1 MGCSG
6 VPGWYQLPIAGASTA
21 LSAATAATAAIAVA
35 CSQAEAIEAQEEA
48 RNAGHAGLDGLGRGY
63 SSSSWRLLAAAAPLH
78 RGAV

>member
-35 CSQAEAIEAQEEA
+35 CSQAEAIEAQA
-48 RNAGHAGLDGLGRGY
+48 RNAGHASLDGLGRGY
-63 SSSSWRLLAAAAPLH
+63 SSSSRRLLAAAAPLH

>member
-1 MGCSG
+1 MGCSR

-35 CSQAEAIEAQEEA
+35 CSQAEAIEAQEA
-48 RNAGHAGLDGLGRGY
+48 RNAGHAVLDGLGRGY

>member
-35 CSQAEAIEAQEEA
+35 CSQAEAIEAQA

>member
-6 VPGWYQLPIAGASTA
+6 VPGWSQLPIAGASTA

-35 CSQAEAIEAQEEA
+35 CSQAEAIEAQEA

-63 SSSSWRLLAAAAPLH
+63 SSSSTRLLAAAAPVH

>member
-6 VPGWYQLPIAGASTA
+6 VPGWYQLPIAGAGTA
-21 LSAATAATAAIAVA
+21 LFAATAATAAIAVA
-35 CSQAEAIEAQEEA
+35 CSQAEAIEAQEA
-48 RNAGHAGLDGLGRGY
+48 RNAGHAVLDGLGRGY

>member
-35 CSQAEAIEAQEEA
+35 CSQAEAIEAQEA

-63 SSSSWRLLAAAAPLH
+63 SSSRRLLAAAAPLH

>member
-6 VPGWYQLPIAGASTA
+6 VPGWYQLPIAGTSTA

-35 CSQAEAIEAQEEA
+35 CSQAEAIEAQEA

>member
-21 LSAATAATAAIAVA
+21 LSAATAAIAVA
-35 CSQAEAIEAQEEA
+35 CSQAEAIEAQEA

>member
-21 LSAATAATAAIAVA
+21 LSVATAATAAIAVA
-35 CSQAEAIEAQEEA
+35 CSQAEAIEAQEA